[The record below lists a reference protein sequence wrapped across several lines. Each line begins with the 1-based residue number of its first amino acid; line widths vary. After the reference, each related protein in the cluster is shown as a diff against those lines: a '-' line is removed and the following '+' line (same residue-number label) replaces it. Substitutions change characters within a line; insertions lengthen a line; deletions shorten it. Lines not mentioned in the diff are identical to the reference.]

1 MHTYTKGLSEL
12 FKKHG
17 DKEQAAGAKAYM
29 RNQFEY
35 FGIKA
40 ALWRKLF
47 KDYSKKNKPAFAD
60 VPFIVKEL
68 VEQPEREMQ
77 YAAVEL
83 LALYKKEWRK
93 DVIKLVEFIIVT
105 KSWWDTVD
113 HAASE
118 LTGPYFKLFPS
129 EIKKVTGKWNRSNN
143 IWLQRSSIMFQ
154 KVYREETDTAL
165 LSQYI
170 LHLKNSNEFF
180 VQKAIGW
187 ALRQHSYTDA
197 KWVKDFVKKN
207 KLAPLSERE
216 ALKRVIKKKK

>member
-1 MHTYTKGLSEL
+1 MHTYTKGIVSLY
-12 FKKHG
+12 KKHG
-17 DKEQAAGAKAYM
+17 NKEQAEGAKAYM

-35 FGIKA
+35 FGLKA
-40 ALWRKLF
+40 AVWRSLF
-47 KDYSKKNKPAFAD
+47 KEYTKKNFPIYAD
-60 VPFIVKEL
+60 VPVIVKEL
-68 VEQPEREMQ
+68 FALPERELQ

-83 LALYKKEWRK
+83 LALYKKQWDKE
-93 DVIKLVEFIIVT
+93 VIGLIEFIIIT

-118 LTGPYFKLFPS
+118 LTGPYFTLFPS
-129 EIKKVTGKWNRSNN
+129 GIKKVTGKWNRSKN

-154 KVYREETDTAL
+154 KVYREKTDTAL

-170 LHLKNSNEFF
+170 LHLRHSDEFF

-187 ALRQHSYTDA
+187 ALRQYSYTDA
-197 KWVKDFVKKN
+197 KWVKDFVQKN

-216 ALKRVIKKKK
+216 ALKRIK

>member
-1 MHTYTKGLSEL
+1 MHSYTKGLAAL
-12 FKKHG
+12 FKENA
-17 DKEQAAGAKAYM
+17 DTEQAAGAKAYM

-35 FGIKA
+35 FGLKA
-40 ALWRKLF
+40 PLWRKLF
-47 KDYSKKNKPAFAD
+47 KDYSKTGKPPFAE
-60 VPFIVKEL
+60 VVSVVKEL
-68 VEQPEREMQ
+68 YEQEEREMQ

-83 LALYKKEWRK
+83 LALYKKEWDK
-93 DVIKLVEFIIVT
+93 DVIKLIEFIIAT

-118 LTGPYFKLFPS
+118 LTGPYFKLFPA

-154 KVYREETDTAL
+154 KVYREKTDTAL

-170 LHLKNSNEFF
+170 LHLRHSDEFF

-187 ALRQHSYTDA
+187 ALRQYAYTDA

-207 KLAPLSERE
+207 KLAPLSQRE
-216 ALKRVIKKKK
+216 ALKQVK